1 MMSMALY
8 MAEQARA
15 RLEPEESLAGLFEAY
30 ARHGLLHVD
39 SGLVLLAH
47 ECMFDPETG
56 EVSHGAERNAWFVR
70 LAARV
75 TTMADRGLR
84 MADGSKMLEDF
95 LRIVPTVHEW
105 ALWCRRGENRVRAY
119 RMRDLE
125 MRAGRN

>member
-1 MMSMALY
+1 MSMALY

-47 ECMFDPETG
+47 ECTFDPVTR
-56 EVSHGAERNAWFVR
+56 EVSHGPERNAWFVR
-70 LAARV
+70 LAAR
-75 TTMADRGLR
+75 AGIRGR
-84 MADGSKMLEDF
+84 GTGGGAQMLADF

-105 ALWCRRGENRVRAY
+105 ALWCRRGEQRVRAY
-119 RMRDLE
+119 RMRDLQL
-125 MRAGRN
+125 RVARN